1 MNIKFLLDKIKYPST
16 SSIIYF
22 SGAIFAVLL
31 VALYLTFPSDVR
43 TEILKTFYLTSGVF
57 LVYPVTFLIIRKIFR
72 IYYDRQLKSAE
83 DIIKQTR
90 VEKKEILETV
100 MEKEPYNKAKEILKK
115 YDPSLLKS
123 EEQKKEEEE
132 VNFLLKQLFIDQKI
146 SKIIPG

>member
-1 MNIKFLLDKIKYPST
+1 M
-16 SSIIYF
+16 
-22 SGAIFAVLL
+22 
-31 VALYLTFPSDVR
+31 
-43 TEILKTFYLTSGVF
+43 
-57 LVYPVTFLIIRKIFR
+57 TFLIIRKIFR